1 MSHDTKKVTLLPT
14 AIKPAAILRASTSLM
29 TGVAYAQQ
37 GLYFV
42 GQPTASVQDNILTVS
57 GEVAGAGHT
66 AEATLAGKAIVT
78 QGCIDKCGNERRSL
92 HTTTEEICVAQPFNT
107 IYGRGTFTLEFKATT
122 DRNFECPST
131 NMWEGLVDVGF
142 TDLVLT
148 VTPQSGKH
156 NVGSDISETSLL
168 TEAEELAISS
178 GCTKDFALYSIYLKA
193 MKIGDKVKAEA
204 CMKLLEGEIR
214 SLLMDSNFW
223 RSGRK
228 N

>member
-1 MSHDTKKVTLLPT
+1 MSDGIKKVTLLPT

-29 TGVAYAQQ
+29 TGAAYAQQ

-42 GQPTASVQDNILTVS
+42 GQPTASVRDNVLTVS

-66 AEATLAGKAIVT
+66 VEAILTGKAIVT
-78 QGCIDKCGNERRSL
+78 QGCIDKCQNERRGL
-92 HTTTEEICVAQPFNT
+92 HTTTEEICVVQPFNT
-107 IYGRGTFTLEFKATT
+107 IHGRGTFTLEFEATA

-148 VTPQSGKH
+148 VTPQTGKH
-156 NVGSDISETSLL
+156 NIRSDISETSLL

-178 GCTKDFALYSIYLKA
+178 RCTKDFALYGIYLKA
-193 MKIGDKVKAEA
+193 MKIGDKVKSEA
-204 CMKLLEGEIR
+204 CMELLEREIR
-214 SLLMDSNFW
+214 SLLMDANFW
-223 RSGRK
+223 RWEK